1 MDVLAL
7 LREYG
12 GSAWSRE
19 LLRHCSRRDLAAA
32 VQTGTIVSLRRGRF
46 TLADRGQPA
55 RVARALRGVLGLESA
70 AIWHHWAVK
79 EEPLLPVVLVA
90 RGRIITD
97 ADRRIADVRRTDLPP
112 SDVLGIA
119 TSPLRTALDCA
130 RSLPYEAALAVADAA
145 LRAGDLDR
153 DELLIAARESPR
165 TGRSRAVRVAE
176 AADRRAATAFESVAR
191 AISHDVPG
199 LDLVPQVPVLPG
211 VTPDLV
217 DERRRLVVECDSW
230 TYHAE
235 KSAFRRDQERFNA
248 VALAGWL
255 VLRFGDEHA
264 LRSPDYVRRVLA
276 EAVALPMTGRRD

>member
-1 MDVLAL
+1 MEPRAPPPLFAP
-7 LREYG
+7 RPRRG
-12 GSAWSRE
+12 GT
-19 LLRHCSRRDLAAA
+19 D
-32 VQTGTIVSLRRGRF
+32 GTIVSLRRGRF

-130 RSLPYEAALAVADAA
+130 RSLLDDAALAVADAA

-176 AADRRAATAFESVAR
+176 AADPRAATAFESVVR

-199 LDLVPQVPVLPG
+199 LDLVPQVPVLPRG
-211 VTPDLV
+211 HARPGRRTATPRRRVRLV
-217 DERRRLVVECDSW
+217 DVPRGEVRVPTRPGALQRRGARRLAGAAIRLRARAS
-230 TYHAE
+230 
-235 KSAFRRDQERFNA
+235 
-248 VALAGWL
+248 LAR
-255 VLRFGDEHA
+255 LRPPGA
-264 LRSPDYVRRVLA
+264 R
-276 EAVALPMTGRRD
+276 